1 MARRYELGIAHDAAL
16 GVRGLVG
23 VAVGVDLLERTHTNT
38 HNIIRR
44 HQTGV

>member
-1 MARRYELGIAHDAAL
+1 MARRYELGIAHDAL

-44 HQTGV
+44 HQPGV